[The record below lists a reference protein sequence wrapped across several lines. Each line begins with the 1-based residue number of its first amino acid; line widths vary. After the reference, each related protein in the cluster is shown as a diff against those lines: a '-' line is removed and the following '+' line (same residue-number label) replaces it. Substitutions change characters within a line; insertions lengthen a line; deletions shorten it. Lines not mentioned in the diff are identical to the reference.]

1 MIRIAVVI
9 LNWNGLHHLKTFLPS
24 ICRHSNVPGTRVIVA
39 DNGSTDDSV
48 EYVRQNFPGVELI
61 AFTQNYG
68 FAPGYFKALKQIE
81 AEYFVLLNSDVEVT
95 AGWLEPLV
103 AAMDAEPGMGAC
115 MPKIR
120 DYRRREY
127 FEYAGAAGGY
137 IDLFGYPF
145 CRGRLL
151 SSVEKDTGQYDDNVN
166 IFWASGACMFVRSM
180 AYFRAGGLDS
190 DFFAHMEEIDLCWR
204 LRRIGYTVKAIPQS
218 IVYHIG
224 GGTLPNNNPHK
235 LYLNYRNNLYLLF
248 KNLPGIKLLPVIFFR
263 MNLDGLSA
271 IAYLFSGSF
280 GSFKAV
286 IKAHRVFYG
295 NLPRLVRKRIELKGT
310 IGKAHIKEIFP
321 GSILFNFFVRKKR
334 YFNEL
339 DW

>member
-9 LNWNGLHHLKTFLPS
+9 LNWNGLHHLKRFLPT
-24 ICRHSNVPGTRVIVA
+24 ICQYSNAQGTRVIVV

-48 EYVRQNFPGVELI
+48 EYIRKTLPGVELI
-61 AFTQNYG
+61 TFPENYG
-68 FAPGYFKALKQIE
+68 FAPGYYKALKQIE

-95 AGWLEPLV
+95 TGWLEPLV
-103 AAMDAEPGMGAC
+103 AAMDADPGIGAC
-115 MPKIR
+115 MPRMR
-120 DYRRREY
+120 DYQRREY

-137 IDLFGYPF
+137 IDFFGYPF

-151 SSVEKDTGQYDDNVN
+151 SSVEKDTGQYDDNKY

-204 LRRIGYTVKAIPQS
+204 MRRIGYTIQAVPES

-235 LYLNYRNNLYLLF
+235 LYLNYRNNLFLLF
-248 KNLPGIKLLPVIFFR
+248 KNLPRVKLFPVILIR
-263 MNLDGLSA
+263 MMLDGLSA
-271 IAYLFSGSF
+271 LAYLFSGQAGF
-280 GSFKAV
+280 FRAV
-286 IKAHRVFYG
+286 IKAHLAFYRS
-295 NLPRLVRKRIELKGT
+295 LPQLVRKRIALKGT
-310 IGKAHIKEIFP
+310 IGKAYIKEIYP
-321 GSILFNFFVRKKR
+321 GSILFNFFVRKRR
-334 YFNEL
+334 YFSEL
-339 DW
+339 EW